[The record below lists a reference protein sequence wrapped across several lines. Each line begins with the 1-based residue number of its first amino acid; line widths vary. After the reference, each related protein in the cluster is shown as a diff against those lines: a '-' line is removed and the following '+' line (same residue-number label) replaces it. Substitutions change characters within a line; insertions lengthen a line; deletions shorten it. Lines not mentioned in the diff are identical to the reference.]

1 MENLSSSF
9 PRYPDLPSRITQDM
23 ESKDI
28 IRLQRDL
35 TTNALSLMGDHLH
48 RSFLYDVNS
57 APGVVC
63 APRWIIARA
72 NFSPPLFDARHHTL
86 ANAIIRLPAKPRLP
100 LPSSPRSRNWTLD
113 PNSSARFS
121 FPPGFLSPLHQ
132 LPGPFHLRFFPP
144 RFPDHSTFSRFRFT
158 VFGVFSTTLHTD
170 SWGGV

>member
-35 TTNALSLMGDHLH
+35 TTNALSLMGEGDKQRYDGLSEGYRRWEKSIVNTFNSIGLNHLERFFKH
-48 RSFLYDVNS
+48 PNVKQI
-57 APGVVC
+57 GM
-63 APRWIIARA
+63 
-72 NFSPPLFDARHHTL
+72 
-86 ANAIIRLPAKPRLP
+86 
-100 LPSSPRSRNWTLD
+100 D

>member
-1 MENLSSSF
+1 MQRDFRTASLTKPATTTSRRKTARSISTTMMTNHTESFLVLDTAATEHMWFRPENQKEGDKGSQQIATASSNSSF
-9 PRYPDLPSRITQDM
+9 
-23 ESKDI
+23 
-28 IRLQRDL
+28 
-35 TTNALSLMGDHLH
+35 N
-48 RSFLYDVNS
+48 
-57 APGVVC
+57 
-63 APRWIIARA
+63 
-72 NFSPPLFDARHHTL
+72 TL